1 MTNDLLFVLSNSS
14 ESYLFLTFR
23 AKDLTH
29 SERIDIILEV
39 ERTIGSDTKK
49 RILLIWDHGFG
60 SNDLTIWSEFHPEQT
75 LALASI
81 GSFFKAFELIKYPL
95 PTYLKEQVNT
105 SANFLVFPSENYVQ
119 RFIKRLSTKVQF

>member
-39 ERTIGSDTKK
+39 ERTIEPDSKK
-49 RILLIWDHGFG
+49 RIHLIWDNGFA
-60 SNDLTIWSEFHPEQT
+60 SSDLKIWSEFHTEQT
-75 LALASI
+75 LALSSI
-81 GSFFKAFELIKYPL
+81 RSFFETFALKKYVMPI
-95 PTYLKEQVNT
+95 YLKDKRNESNHF
-105 SANFLVFPSENYVQ
+105 SVFPSESYIQ
-119 RFIKRLSTKVQF
+119 RFIKRISTNI

>member
-39 ERTIGSDTKK
+39 ERTIESDSKK
-49 RILLIWDHGFG
+49 RIHLIWDHGFG
-60 SNDLTIWSEFHPEQT
+60 SSDLTIWSEFHTEQN
-75 LALASI
+75 LALSSI
-81 GSFFKAFELIKYPL
+81 KNFFKAFEMKKYPL
-95 PTYLKEQVNT
+95 PTYLKDQVNKST
-105 SANFLVFPSENYVQ
+105 SFLVFPSASYVQ
-119 RFIKRLSTKVQF
+119 RFIKRLSTNV

>member
-39 ERTIGSDTKK
+39 ERTIEPDSKK
-49 RILLIWDHGFG
+49 RIHLIWDKGFA
-60 SNDLTIWSEFHPEQT
+60 SSDLKIWSEFHTEQT
-75 LALASI
+75 LALSSI
-81 GSFFKAFELIKYPL
+81 GSFFETFALKKYVMPI
-95 PTYLKEQVNT
+95 YLKDKRSKSNHF
-105 SANFLVFPSENYVQ
+105 SVFPSESYIQ
-119 RFIKRLSTKVQF
+119 RFIKRISTNI

>member
-39 ERTIGSDTKK
+39 EKTIGSDTKK
-49 RILLIWDHGFG
+49 RIHLIWDNGFG
-60 SNDLTIWSEFHPEQT
+60 SSDLTIWSESHTEQN
-75 LALASI
+75 LALSSI
-81 GSFFKAFELIKYPL
+81 KNFFKSFEMLKYPL
-95 PTYLKEQVNT
+95 PTYLNNKINT
-105 SANFLVFPSENYVQ
+105 SVNFLVFPSENYIQ
-119 RFIKRLSTKVQF
+119 RFIKQITVKS

>member
-39 ERTIGSDTKK
+39 ERTIEPDSKK
-49 RILLIWDHGFG
+49 RIHLIWDNGFA
-60 SNDLTIWSEFHPEQT
+60 SSDLKIWSEFHTEQT
-75 LALASI
+75 LALSSI
-81 GSFFKAFELIKYPL
+81 RSFFETFALKKYAMPI
-95 PTYLKEQVNT
+95 YLKDKRNESNHF
-105 SANFLVFPSENYVQ
+105 SVFPSESYIQ
-119 RFIKRLSTKVQF
+119 RFIKRISTNI